1 MPAANE
7 EDELW
12 LELFGENLTEAD
24 QLNRV
29 LDDNRAGRKAIAKA
43 LRVLHNAVGAASVPP
58 IESAFD
64 NIDALIDGGT
74 DDIPPT
80 DGEKLASAIAAIKVA
95 IDTLDPDGEGIDE
108 PMSDSD

>member
-1 MPAANE
+1 MPAADD
-7 EDELW
+7 EDQLW
-12 LELFGENLTEAD
+12 LELFGPDIAEVD

-29 LDDNRAGRKAIAKA
+29 LEQNREGRRAIARA
-43 LRVLHNAVGAASVPP
+43 LRVLHNAVDAASVPP
-58 IESAFD
+58 IDNAFD
-64 NIDALIDGGT
+64 DIDALIDGDT

>member
-1 MPAANE
+1 MPADNE

-12 LELFGENLTEAD
+12 SGLFGPNIAEVD

-29 LDDNRAGRKAIAKA
+29 LDQNREGRKAIARA
-43 LRVLHNAVGAASVPP
+43 LRVLHNAVDAASVPP

-64 NIDALIDGGT
+64 NIDALIDGGVG
-74 DDIPPT
+74 DIPPN
-80 DGEKLASAIAAIKVA
+80 DSEKLATVIAAIRVA

>member
-1 MPAANE
+1 MPAATE

-12 LELFGENLTEAD
+12 LEFFGPDIAEAD

-29 LDDNRAGRKAIAKA
+29 LDENRAGRKAIAKA
-43 LRVLHNAVGAASVPP
+43 LRVLHDAVGAASVPP

>member
-7 EDELW
+7 EDDLW

-29 LDDNRAGRKAIAKA
+29 LDQNREGRKAIARA
-43 LRVLHNAVGAASVPP
+43 LRVLHNAVDAASVPP
-58 IESAFD
+58 S
-64 NIDALIDGGT
+64 T